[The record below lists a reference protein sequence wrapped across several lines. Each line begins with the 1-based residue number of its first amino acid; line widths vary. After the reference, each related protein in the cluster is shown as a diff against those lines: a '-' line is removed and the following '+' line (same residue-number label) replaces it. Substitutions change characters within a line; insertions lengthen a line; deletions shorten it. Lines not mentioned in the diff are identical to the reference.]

1 MLLTLLRIVDGAT
14 AARRLAGA
22 ALGRAVIARPTVS
35 RARRPINSQ
44 KVAQKAR
51 IIDQIDSHT
60 WRFVDTTDRKLL
72 SLLRDDG
79 RMSVAAMAK
88 ALGVSRGTVQNRM
101 ARLEADGTVL
111 GYTVR
116 LKNSAEDRRVRALM
130 TVAVEGNRTDEVLK
144 TLRGDPAVCA
154 LHTTNG
160 RWDIVAELR
169 TDSLEAVDRVLGRIR
184 QIDGISNTETSLLL
198 STHKY

>member
-1 MLLTLLRIVDGAT
+1 MTFC
-14 AARRLAGA
+14 AAYPA
-22 ALGRAVIARPTVS
+22 ALRGEPAVD
-35 RARRPINSQ
+35 N
-44 KVAQKAR
+44 
-51 IIDQIDSHT
+51 
-60 WRFVDTTDRKLL
+60 TDRQLL
-72 SLLRDDG
+72 ALLRDNA
-79 RMSVAAMAK
+79 RMPVAAMAK
-88 ALGVSRGTVQNRM
+88 ALGVARGTVQNRL
-101 ARLEADGTVL
+101 ASLEADGVIA

-116 LKNSAEDRRVRALM
+116 LKREADDQRIRALM

-144 TLRGDPAVCA
+144 ALRGDPAVCA

-184 QIDGISNTETSLLL
+184 QIDGISTTETSLLL